1 MLCIR
6 AGRRL
11 SCVAHFSVRFF
22 LILAVAVFLR
32 AGPVTAIEARA
43 PVMYHAAVV
52 NGSVTGSAFSISDGI
67 AVTNA
72 HVVGG
77 RGPGEQIYLLLPG
90 QPRVAA
96 RILAVSRR
104 IDLAVLAVSD
114 GVLPVTPRGPARDG
128 PGQAIYAVGVVAAS
142 GAPRRQVTASGTV
155 SSAMRTVR
163 PFGRGVIA
171 RMPGVRRGFSGGP
184 VFDRRGQL
192 VGMVAALRPGS
203 AGNPSDREA
212 FILSADDVRREVAR
226 LLRRADVWPAGADR

>member
-1 MLCIR
+1 MLWSR

-11 SCVAHFSVRFF
+11 GCVATVVVRIFVVFVLVSV
-22 LILAVAVFLR
+22 LNTAR
-32 AGPVTAIEARA
+32 AHAIEARK

-52 NGSVTGSAFSISDGI
+52 NGSVTGSAFSISQGI

-77 RGPGEQIYLLLPG
+77 RDAGDLIYLLLPG

-96 RILAVSRR
+96 RILAISPR
-104 IDLAVLAVSD
+104 IDLAVLSISD
-114 GVLPVTPRGPARDG
+114 GLLPVAPAGEARDG
-128 PGQAIYAVGVVAAS
+128 RGQSVYAVGVIASS
-142 GAPRRQVTASGTV
+142 GAPRRQVTVPGTV
-155 SSAMRTVR
+155 SSGMQTVR

-192 VGMVAALRPGS
+192 VGMVAALRPGRSGNAS
-203 AGNPSDREA
+203 AREA
-212 FILSADDVRREVAR
+212 FILSADDVREEVAR
-226 LLRRADVWPAGADR
+226 LMRRADVWRSADTR